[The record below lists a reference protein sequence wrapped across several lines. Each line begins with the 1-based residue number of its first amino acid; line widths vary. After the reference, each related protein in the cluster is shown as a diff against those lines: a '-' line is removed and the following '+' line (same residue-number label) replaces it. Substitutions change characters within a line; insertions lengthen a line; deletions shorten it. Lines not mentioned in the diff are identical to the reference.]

1 LQAGPELAIYLRRAK
16 TSASPVSYDPLNQE
30 IERFR
35 RSIKSRRD
43 TMKWAAPIVSEICVG
58 MEVTSYESAEIDTF
72 N

>member
-1 LQAGPELAIYLRRAK
+1 MRKRVRRQYLTILLISGIA
-16 TSASPVSYDPLNQE
+16 
-30 IERFR
+30 RFR